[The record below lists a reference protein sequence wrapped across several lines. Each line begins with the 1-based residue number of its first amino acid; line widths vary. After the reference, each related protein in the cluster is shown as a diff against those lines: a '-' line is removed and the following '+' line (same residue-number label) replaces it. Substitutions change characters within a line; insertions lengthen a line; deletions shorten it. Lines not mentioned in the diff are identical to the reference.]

1 MVISQ
6 NYIESE
12 WCRLEYQKAQHEML
26 KLKHKIIPIILD
38 DISKVKHDK
47 NLKAILNSVT
57 YIEWP
62 GESDSKKLE
71 KFWKQLKLS
80 MPKRQSCSS
89 LEPVMSVISSSEKSF
104 NGSSFT
110 DSNSSS
116 FSSHP
121 SIQPSDS
128 SVYTESKSST
138 NSNRI
143 KTLLRNPFRLNITSD
158 NFKKL
163 SRAYSSDSGI
173 SSPIT
178 ASPSSA
184 TPLINK
190 EINPLIPRKHLDI
203 RHNISKGLVSQ
214 NIGQVSVPGCQMG
227 NQSIIVTENGVAIN
241 GEIPDVCKPANG
253 KNAPVSLY
261 NIIVPEPDQINTS
274 QQLRRC
280 NSSVCRTCILN
291 EEISNELVK
300 DSSHLESLRNR
311 DCPTCVLHNDKTNQ
325 NEKEVGQ
332 PNILM
337 DKILNT
343 SKIFNTSDR
352 TNTI

>member
-1 MVISQ
+1 MIISR

-26 KLKHKIIPIILD
+26 KLKHRIIPIILD

-80 MPKRQSCSS
+80 MPKRQLCSS
-89 LEPVMSVISSSEKSF
+89 SEPGMSVISSSEKSF
-104 NGSSFT
+104 IGSSYTASCSSGF
-110 DSNSSS
+110 SCHSAGQPNNSSEYEDNS
-116 FSSHP
+116 
-121 SIQPSDS
+121 
-128 SVYTESKSST
+128 

-143 KTLLRNPFRLNITSD
+143 KTLIRNPFRLNITTD

-184 TPLINK
+184 TPLIHK
-190 EINPLIPRKHLDI
+190 DHNPLIPRKQVDI
-203 RHNISKGLVSQ
+203 RHNNSKGLILQNKVQLSGPHRQNGNKIVQVEKSVTKESINPVVS
-214 NIGQVSVPGCQMG
+214 NIG
-227 NQSIIVTENGVAIN
+227 N
-241 GEIPDVCKPANG
+241 
-253 KNAPVSLY
+253 Y
-261 NIIVPEPDQINTS
+261 NIVVEEPTTKI
-274 QQLRRC
+274 RRC
-280 NSSVCRTCILN
+280 NSSICRTCILN
-291 EEISNELVK
+291 AEISNEFIKESSKVK
-300 DSSHLESLRNR
+300 SRNNA
-311 DCPTCVLHNDKTNQ
+311 DCTTCVFHSDISNQ
-325 NEKEVGQ
+325 NENELWQ
-332 PNILM
+332 PNILQ
-337 DKILNT
+337 DKIINTSKILNT
-343 SKIFNTSDR
+343 VDR